1 MEEGDRTVHLQLSPR
16 HWQPPSGTILPTR
29 EQKGK
34 KLFSLSFTRPIT
46 GPQLLQD
53 WHHTPHTHTHLFT
66 FPSLTLTH
74 TYSHPLK
81 LKHASLLVAFRTS
94 VFFFPFFF
102 FFPTLPSLTFW
113 AEWIYFYPVVDHGA
127 WVEGCIRDPPNKD
140 RGEPVPF
147 GDIAAVLWFLE
158 GSRAN
163 RWWEDCLLL
172 GNRYS

>member
-53 WHHTPHTHTHLFT
+53 WHHTPHTHTSL
-66 FPSLTLTH
+66 PSLLLHSHTLTH
-74 TYSHPLK
+74 TLSNWSTPHF
-81 LKHASLLVAFRTS
+81 LLPFGRAFFS
-94 VFFFPFFF
+94 FLFFF